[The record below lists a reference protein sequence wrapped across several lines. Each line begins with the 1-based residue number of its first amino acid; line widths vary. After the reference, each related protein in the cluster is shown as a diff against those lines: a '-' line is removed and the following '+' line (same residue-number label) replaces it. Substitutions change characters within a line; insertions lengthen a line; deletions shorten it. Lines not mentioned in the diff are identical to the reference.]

1 MFSIT
6 TESYGRSAPAE
17 ILIQAVTNVE
27 TTRLVSGGRV
37 GSVTAAT
44 QRGCLSASHFLR
56 TNVRK
61 ALQM

>member
-6 TESYGRSAPAE
+6 TESYRRSVPAE
-17 ILIQAVTNVE
+17 ILIQAAMNVE
-27 TTRLVSGGRV
+27 TTRFASAGRV
-37 GSVTAAT
+37 RSVAAAT
-44 QRGCLSASHFLR
+44 QRGCLSASHLLR

>member
-6 TESYGRSAPAE
+6 TESEGSSAPAK
-17 ILIQAVTNVE
+17 ILIQATLNVE
-27 TTRLVSGGRV
+27 TTRLESAGRV
-37 GSVTAAT
+37 RSVAAAT
-44 QRGCLSASHFLR
+44 QRGYLSGSRFLR